1 MNQING
7 TKIRWQFFTWPIFIL
22 LFCMLFAPYC
32 TLIFSLLD
40 GKFILSEWLSD
51 FSISV
56 FVCLV
61 LAIPFII
68 LYILNLH
75 FFGKIICVLN
85 SDGIHHANGLI
96 KWDDITKIEYEIV
109 LPSRGRSSRE
119 NAYCHSVIYTKKET
133 IKLIHTPLYF
143 IFKVKKHKPS
153 IDAKL
158 SKGSKWT
165 FGLIIAAFIIIP
177 IVPFSK

>member
-1 MNQING
+1 MDQING
-7 TKIRWQFFTWPIFIL
+7 TKIRWQFFTWPIFIF
-22 LFCMLFAPYC
+22 LFCM
-32 TLIFSLLD
+32 IFVPFSIFVFDLYE
-40 GKFILSEWLSD
+40 GKFIFSEWLSD
-51 FSISV
+51 LSISV
-56 FVCLV
+56 WVCLV

-85 SDGIHHANGLI
+85 SDGIHYENGLL
-96 KWDDITKIEYEIV
+96 KWEEITNIEYEIV

-119 NAYCHSVIYTKKET
+119 HAYCHSVIYTKKET
-133 IKLIHTPLYF
+133 IKLIHTPIYF
-143 IFKVKKHKPS
+143 IFKVKKYKPS

-158 SKGSKWT
+158 SKCSKWT
-165 FGLIIAAFIIIP
+165 FGLIIAASIIIP